1 MTVRSTP
8 ADRLKYF
15 EAIAPRWETLVDA
28 DRIRRRLSPV
38 LDELSIGA
46 DEHILDIGCG
56 TGILTGL
63 LLPRLSERGRV
74 CAVDFSGAMLERAR
88 EKMPDRRVAWLTSDA
103 SSLPLTDASIDRAI
117 AFSTWPHFHD
127 PDAVIGELRRVL
139 RPRGMLHILHVDG
152 RTTIN
157 AIHTNAGGT
166 IGRDHLIPANE
177 LAATLGRFG
186 FRVTATT
193 DTAERYEVSAGRGV
207 AT

>member
-1 MTVRSTP
+1 MRP
-8 ADRLKYF
+8 AQADKLKYF

-38 LDELSIGA
+38 LDALSIGT
-46 DEHILDIGCG
+46 DEHVLDLGCG

-88 EKMPDRRVAWLTSDA
+88 EKTPDRRVAWLTSDA
-103 SSLPLTDASIDRAI
+103 SSLPLTDTSIDRAI

-127 PDAVIGELRRVL
+127 PDAVIRELRRVL
-139 RPRGMLHILHVDG
+139 RPRGRLHILHVDG

-157 AIHTNAGGT
+157 AIHANAGGA

-186 FRVTATT
+186 FQVTATT
-193 DTAERYEVSAGRGV
+193 DTAERYEVSASKGG
-207 AT
+207 AA